1 MAQSSENRKTS
12 AFNTDGHGGI
22 TPQLSRGGP
31 DVGGASG
38 VPAPGVPA
46 PEVPGVPAP
55 ESQHGGVGLSVRGPR
70 GPSAGG
76 PSMEGGLSARGPRGP
91 RSSSSRGP
99 SGPSGRDPS
108 SRGPRGSSSKGLS
121 MGTPATPVA
130 GPLWVAGGGSAPSLW
145 TFLLTL
151 VRFTVRGGS
160 YQVFPLLLIKSL
172 SNSIASARAIP
183 TGAGL
188 CINSAN

>member
-1 MAQSSENRKTS
+1 MTTLRTL
-12 AFNTDGHGGI
+12 G
-22 TPQLSRGGP
+22 TPRPDGP
-31 DVGGASG
+31 DARDRPKLFISSRCCCCRSG
-38 VPAPGVPA
+38 RPSHARLLPGPGERSLEPAPG
-46 PEVPGVPAP
+46 
-55 ESQHGGVGLSVRGPR
+55 PR
-70 GPSAGG
+70 GRAPSEASAPPARPPPPPGQCLPGWGG
-76 PSMEGGLSARGPRGP
+76 WPWGA
-91 RSSSSRGP
+91 
-99 SGPSGRDPS
+99 GRDPS